1 MDYRA
6 ILRDANVSFSSL
18 PFHEQNKLINALHAA
33 HSAGYSAGYWH
44 AVNSDSDRSI
54 SL

>member
-18 PFHEQNKLINALHAA
+18 PFHEQSKLINALHAA
-33 HSAGYSAGYWH
+33 HSAGYSAGYWQ
-44 AVNSDSDRSI
+44 ALQNNSDRSF

>member
-1 MDYRA
+1 MEYRA
-6 ILRDANVSFSSL
+6 ILRDTNVSVSSL

-33 HSAGYSAGYWH
+33 YSAGYSAGWWQ
-44 AVNSDSDRSI
+44 ALQNNSDRSI